1 MSNKHYAVVI
11 DTTQYTGNFHREMA
25 AYITGNVVDSYRGQA
40 FARQASG
47 QIKNKDWINK
57 HSVEKMIRY
66 DDISKYTYSDIFERP
81 FSELPTTHLYTQFM
95 NYYALIFF
103 FDKEPPLQVVEEL
116 VERAQLFAEN
126 LKDIY
131 ENAREA
137 HCLALTS
144 SDFNS
149 GYSQLKGNGKTL
161 DIVDVRFFEV
171 DTARKLFDVKKDA
184 FIQVDHEY
192 VFNRTEEQ
200 FMKEHK
206 LKKANTPAEIL
217 TYNSNIKKLK
227 KQEKLLVNAYL
238 KRENDD
244 YERKLNE
251 VFFLLYKID
260 YFMNDGFT
268 IDELNE
274 YYKEFGSKIF
284 DLKGKCFLT
293 KNVYA
298 IPYDGVQY
306 AVKQEPTNY
315 RIEKN
320 VNDFKVIIEN
330 YHQKVKEVY
339 NHLEIQGVK
348 DIWVY
353 IHINGSITATY
364 GNSTGVLAIFE
375 LGQEK
380 SIYDFMKPVKKN
392 AVTNLVVVKKLQTK
406 YFANHT
412 IKDINLKYKE
422 WFI

>member
-1 MSNKHYAVVI
+1 MNNKHYAVVI

-25 AYITGNVVDSYRGQA
+25 AYITGNIVDSYRGHA

-47 QIKNKDWINK
+47 HVKNKDWISQ

-66 DDISKYTYSDIFERP
+66 DDISRYTYSDMFERP
-81 FSELPTTHLYTQFM
+81 FSELPTTHLYTQLM
-95 NYYALIFF
+95 NYYAIIFF
-103 FDKEPPLQVVEEL
+103 FDQKPPLQVVEEL
-116 VERAQLFAEN
+116 VERAQSFATN
-126 LKDIY
+126 LKNIY

-149 GYSQLKGNGKTL
+149 GYSKLKGNGKTL

-184 FIQVDHEY
+184 FIQVEHEY
-192 VFNRTEEQ
+192 VFNRTEDQ

-206 LKKANTPAEIL
+206 LKKATTSAE
-217 TYNSNIKKLK
+217 TAAYTSNIKKLK
-227 KQEKLLVNAYL
+227 KQERELVTAYFN
-238 KRENDD
+238 REGDD
-244 YERKLNE
+244 YKRRLNE

-260 YFMNDGFT
+260 YFMNDGLT
-268 IDELNE
+268 IDELNVH
-274 YYKEFGSKIF
+274 YKEFGTELF

-298 IPYDGVQY
+298 LPYDGVQY
-306 AVKQEPTNY
+306 AVKQEPANY
-315 RIEKN
+315 LIEKN
-320 VNDFKVIIEN
+320 VNDFKAIIET
-330 YHQKVKEVY
+330 YHQKVKDVY
-339 NHLEIQGVK
+339 THLENQDIK
-348 DIWVY
+348 DIWCY
-353 IHINGSITATY
+353 IHINGSIEVTY

-380 SIYDFMKPVKKN
+380 SSYDYMNPVKKN
-392 AVTNLVVVKKLQTK
+392 VIPNLVVVKKLQTK

-412 IKDINLKYKE
+412 IKDINLKSKQ
-422 WFI
+422 WFM

>member
-25 AYITGNVVDSYRGQA
+25 AYITGNVVDCYRGHA

-47 QIKNKDWINK
+47 QVKSKGWINQ

-66 DDISKYTYSDIFERP
+66 GDISRYTYSDMFERP
-81 FSELPTTHLYTQFM
+81 FSELPTTHLYTQLM

-103 FDKEPPLQVVEEL
+103 FDQEPPLQVVEEL
-116 VERAQLFAEN
+116 VERAQLFAAN
-126 LKDIY
+126 LKGIY
-131 ENAREA
+131 ENAQEA

-144 SDFNS
+144 SDFNG

-171 DTARKLFDVKKDA
+171 DTAHNLFDVKKDA
-184 FIQVDHEY
+184 FIQVEHEY

-206 LKKANTPAEIL
+206 LKKANTSAEIAVY
-217 TYNSNIKKLK
+217 TSNLK
-227 KQEKLLVNAYL
+227 KINKQERLLVSAYL
-238 KRENDD
+238 NREGDGYKR
-244 YERKLNE
+244 RLNE

-260 YFMNDGFT
+260 YFMNDGLT
-268 IDELNE
+268 IDELND
-274 YYKEFGSKIF
+274 YYKEFGSKLF

-320 VNDFKVIIEN
+320 VNDVKTIIDN

-339 NHLEIQGVK
+339 THLERQGVK

-353 IHINGSITATY
+353 VHVNGSITATY
-364 GNSTGVLAIFE
+364 GNNTGILAIFE

-380 SIYDFMKPVKKN
+380 SIYDFMKPVKKKS
-392 AVTNLVVVKKLQTK
+392 VPNLVVVKKIQTK

-422 WFI
+422 WFM